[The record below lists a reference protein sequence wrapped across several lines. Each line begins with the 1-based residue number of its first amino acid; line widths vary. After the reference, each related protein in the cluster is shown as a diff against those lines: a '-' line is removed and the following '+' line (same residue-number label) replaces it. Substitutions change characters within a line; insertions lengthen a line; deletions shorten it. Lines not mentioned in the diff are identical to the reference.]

1 MDESDKVQNNTKY
14 RSEDEIDLLSMFG
27 VLYRYKL
34 VIILVTLLTAI
45 GVIAY
50 SIVSLVLPP
59 DKSYLPN
66 LYQGHALILL
76 MEQERSSVS
85 SMLSSAGLG
94 SLAGLVGIESGI
106 SYGELAVKLLK
117 SKSILDPVIEKYNL
131 VERYGIEK
139 YIKSNSRK
147 KLLEKSNFKFDSNT
161 NTVSI
166 SFEDYNP
173 EFARDVTNSVVE
185 LLDRRFAG
193 IGGSRNTT
201 RMNLLEAKLS
211 DVTSEMA
218 LLEAKIKEFQERHGV
233 LTIEELAATQ
243 VTALA
248 ELRSRLILKE
258 MEIKTYADFSK
269 IDDPILK
276 RLKSERDNLLQ
287 LLYEVEE
294 GYSSYEKV
302 LPTQKELPDLALQ
315 FAHMKRDLIV
325 QQKIYEILTQQYEV
339 TKLSVEVDE
348 PVFQVLE
355 LAEIPDKKSGPRRS
369 IICIVTTMG
378 AFFISV
384 ILAFI
389 LNAGRNIKND
399 PEKIRKLKGLSK

>member
-50 SIVSLVLPP
+50 SIVSLVFPP

-66 LYQGHALILL
+66 LYQGHALILV

-85 SMLSSAGLG
+85 SILSSTGLG

>member
-50 SIVSLVLPP
+50 SIVSLVFPP